1 VSRPALEVA
10 DIFRDHGAAWRKANA
25 GHVSLDQLKVMS
37 AIERC
42 RTAALGGHVARCEN
56 AKCGHTEIAYNSCR
70 NRHCPKCQGTAAREW
85 LAEREAELLP
95 VPYFHVVF
103 SLPAQIADLAYQ
115 NKAAI
120 YDILFKA
127 SAETLITIAADP
139 KHLGA
144 RIGVLSVL
152 HTWGSALTHHPHV
165 HMIVPGG
172 GISPDGK
179 RWIACRAGFFLPVRV
194 LSRLFRRLVLEKLAA
209 AHRAGALQFFG
220 KHAALTKAQAFAA
233 DLAPLRN
240 SEWVVYS
247 KRPFGGPE
255 EVLRYLA
262 RYTHRVAISN
272 RRLIALDHNGVAFKW
287 KDYRLDGPERYAAMT
302 LGTYE
307 FIRRF
312 LMHVLPQ
319 GFHRIR
325 YYGFLTSP
333 RRAKNIA
340 LIREL
345 LAVPLI
351 PIDAIKAANPA
362 PEQPTAPEPSCPC
375 CGGRMRIIE
384 TFLPGHQ
391 PKHRPTPLPPKI
403 RIDTS

>member
-1 VSRPALEVA
+1 MSRPRLEVA
-10 DIFRDHGAAWRKANA
+10 DIFRGHGSAWRQANA
-25 GHVSLDQLKVMS
+25 GHVSLGKLKVMS
-37 AIERC
+37 AVESC
-42 RTAALGGHVARCEN
+42 RTAALGGHVARCE
-56 AKCGHTEIAYNSCR
+56 KCAHTQIAYNSCR
-70 NRHCPKCQGTAAREW
+70 NRHCPKCQGAAAREW
-85 LAEREAELLP
+85 LAAREDELLP

-103 SLPAQIADLAYQ
+103 TLPAAIADIAYQ
-115 NKAAI
+115 NKAVI
-120 YDILFKA
+120 YDLLFKA

-139 KHLGA
+139 EHLGA

-172 GISPDGK
+172 GIALDGK
-179 RWIACRAGFFLPVRV
+179 RWIACRPGFFLPVRV
-194 LSRLFRRLVLEKLAA
+194 LSRLFRRLFLEKLVA
-209 AHRAGALQFFG
+209 AHQTGALQFFG
-220 KHAALTKAQAFAA
+220 KHAPLTNAQAFAA
-233 DLAPLRN
+233 YLAPLRN

-247 KRPFGGPE
+247 KRPFGGPA

-272 RRLIALDHNGVAFKW
+272 RRLVALDDKGVTFKW
-287 KDYRLDGPERYAAMT
+287 KDYRLNVPERYGVMT
-302 LGTYE
+302 LDTHE

-312 LMHVLPQ
+312 LLHVLPQ

-325 YYGFLTSP
+325 YYGLLTSP
-333 RRAKNIA
+333 TRAKNIA
-340 LIREL
+340 RIREL

-351 PIDAIKAANPA
+351 PIDAIKAAHTKS
-362 PEQPTAPEPSCPC
+362 EEPKATEHPCPC

-384 TFLPGHQ
+384 TFLRGQQ